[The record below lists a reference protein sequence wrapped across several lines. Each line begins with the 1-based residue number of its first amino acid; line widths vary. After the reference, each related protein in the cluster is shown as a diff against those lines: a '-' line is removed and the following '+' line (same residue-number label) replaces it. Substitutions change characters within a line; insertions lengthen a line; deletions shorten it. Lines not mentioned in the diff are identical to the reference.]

1 MSVAD
6 VTARITEIQS
16 RFQELRALDARF
28 ATGGAAFAT
37 ELSRASATTSVG
49 LPVDRNTGVT
59 GQDVVDEAKKYL
71 GLPYVWGG
79 TDPTKG
85 LDCSGLVQL
94 VYRNL
99 GYELPRVS
107 YQQAEAGRPVASMA
121 EAQPGD
127 LIAWDNSSRNNGV
140 DHIAIYI
147 GNGKMIEA
155 PRTGLNVRIIDVPS
169 TPDVIRRILPDAAT
183 ASSVSSASRVLT
195 DTTPY
200 ADLFRAAGQR
210 YGVSPDLLAAVA
222 KQESG
227 YNSRAVSPAG
237 AQGLMQLMPSTASG
251 LGVGNPF
258 DPAQAVN
265 GAAKL
270 LADLLARFD
279 NSTPLALAAYNAGPG
294 AVLRHDGIPP
304 YRETQN
310 YVRSV
315 MAMIGGT
322 A

>member
-1 MSVAD
+1 
-6 VTARITEIQS
+6 
-16 RFQELRALDARF
+16 
-28 ATGGAAFAT
+28 
-37 ELSRASATTSVG
+37 
-49 LPVDRNTGVT
+49 
-59 GQDVVDEAKKYL
+59 
-71 GLPYVWGG
+71 
-79 TDPTKG
+79 
-85 LDCSGLVQL
+85 
-94 VYRNL
+94 
-99 GYELPRVS
+99 
-107 YQQAEAGRPVASMA
+107 
-121 EAQPGD
+121 
-127 LIAWDNSSRNNGV
+127 
-140 DHIAIYI
+140 
-147 GNGKMIEA
+147 
-155 PRTGLNVRIIDVPS
+155 
-169 TPDVIRRILPDAAT
+169 
-183 ASSVSSASRVLT
+183 
-195 DTTPY
+195 
-200 ADLFRAAGQR
+200 
-210 YGVSPDLLAAVA
+210 
-222 KQESG
+222 G